1 MADSW
6 LSVPEGTI
14 LALKR
19 RWTTGEPDQ
28 WAVTA
33 DVNGLTVRRSRPDNG
48 KSWHDTQAEERFID
62 LNDVLKRIP
71 DLRTLRRGTISEYT
85 VDSMVLEPPVFVSL
99 LEIPPGEGPETAG
112 QWPAEVADEW
122 TDSDSALRDWQ
133 TSMDWVPRWARVND
147 LRISVIDMG
156 ILQPVL
162 ADEGE
167 EQLVPIRQIARSIWH
182 SESGGAPISWSGG
195 NTLSL
200 LAPGLGYNQPW
211 EDSGETDDY
220 VYPFPDLPEPPAE
233 MGKAIAEWVV
243 DTNSEVAAALALE
256 PLDPDG
262 VLEAAE
268 RQAWDEDLLQVT
280 LSFEIDVAD
289 ETQRSLR
296 DALAGKG
303 ELYRRTRGALANP
316 HDQDGQALAAALD
329 HALDTGVIGRLT
341 SGDWVPKA

>member
-122 TDSDSALRDWQ
+122 RQRFRT
-133 TSMDWVPRWARVND
+133 P
-147 LRISVIDMG
+147 G
-156 ILQPVL
+156 L
-162 ADEGE
+162 AD
-167 EQLVPIRQIARSIWH
+167 QH
-182 SESGGAPISWSGG
+182 
-195 NTLSL
+195 
-200 LAPGLGYNQPW
+200 GLGPALGPGQRPPYLRHRHG
-211 EDSGETDDY
+211 D
-220 VYPFPDLPEPPAE
+220 PPA
-233 MGKAIAEWVV
+233 G
-243 DTNSEVAAALALE
+243 
-256 PLDPDG
+256 
-262 VLEAAE
+262 
-268 RQAWDEDLLQVT
+268 
-280 LSFEIDVAD
+280 
-289 ETQRSLR
+289 
-296 DALAGKG
+296 AG
-303 ELYRRTRGALANP
+303 R
-316 HDQDGQALAAALD
+316 
-329 HALDTGVIGRLT
+329 
-341 SGDWVPKA
+341 